1 MSATRKGKLLF
12 MENLPNIS
20 LEQAVLIGLGLL
32 LLWIA
37 LRFVLRL
44 AQTVFNLGCL
54 ALLILFAVLVAR
66 ALLPGAG

>member
-1 MSATRKGKLLF
+1 MPS
-12 MENLPNIS
+12 LPDIS
-20 LEQAVLIGLGLL
+20 LEQAVIIGAGLL
-32 LLWIA
+32 VVWIA